1 MIPTAED
8 DFFAPA
14 REELTRSSLRA
25 ARNARRRNLRNG
37 VLMALGVL
45 LLGGIVAGA
54 IALLV
59 MKSGGP
65 RVPRLVGMRYAEA
78 RKHIEGM
85 GLFIEIDP
93 MQDSSGDCSKLK
105 VRSQDPKEG
114 ARAKA
119 NETVTVRLAG
129 LHESP
134 ELTGGSRTP
143 RAVPGGEPDTAAP
156 EGEQPAAPA
165 PPAGRTVCLDPGHS
179 PRSGSEIDPATG
191 LNVGDNE
198 GASGE
203 IQAMWDLAQRTKAR
217 LEQAGY
223 SVRLTKESP
232 DAYASLRARADI
244 GNTCSVTVRLHFDD
258 SGYTGV
264 MRPPANAARCPQS
277 DPSRVTVVDPGV
289 AAESDRLAN
298 ALARA
303 LGLSVRD
310 DTGGT
315 SNGNATPAGHPTC
328 LIGSVLSR
336 VPVVCIEN
344 QVSLVK
350 DNAAGREQVAAAIV
364 SGLNDFFR

>member
-1 MIPTAED
+1 M
-8 DFFAPA
+8 
-14 REELTRSSLRA
+14 
-25 ARNARRRNLRNG
+25 RNG
-37 VLMALGVL
+37 VLMAVGVL
-45 LLGGIVAGA
+45 VLGGIAAGA
-54 IALLV
+54 IALLT
-59 MKSGGP
+59 MRSGGP

-78 RKHIEGM
+78 KKHVEGM
-85 GLFIEIDP
+85 GLFIEIDR

-114 ARAKA
+114 ARVEA
-119 NETVTVRLAG
+119 NETVMVRLMG

-134 ELTGGSRTP
+134 ELTGQSRTP
-143 RAVPGGEPDTAAP
+143 RSVTGGEPEAAAP
-156 EGEQPAAPA
+156 DGEEPAPQV
-165 PPAGRTVCLDPGHS
+165 PPAGRAVCLDPGHS
-179 PRSGSEIDPATG
+179 PRSGGEIDPATG

-203 IQAMWDLAQRTKAR
+203 LRAMWDLAQRTKAR
-217 LEQAGY
+217 LERAGY
-223 SVRLTKESP
+223 SVRLTKDSA
-232 DAYASLRARADI
+232 DSYASLRARADV
-244 GNTCSVTVRLHFDD
+244 GNTCSVVVRLHFDD

-277 DPSRVTVVDPGV
+277 DPSRITVVDHGV
-289 AAESDRLAN
+289 AVESDRLAN

-328 LIGSVLSR
+328 LIGSVLSK

-344 QVSLVK
+344 KVSLVK
-350 DNAAGREQVAAAIV
+350 DNAAGQEQVAAAIV
-364 SGLNDFFR
+364 SGLDDYFR